1 MHVIALC
8 GLSLLCS
15 AAAAAPAEPP
25 VHLCAGKPAASSD
38 QPLVMVESGQL
49 TQLLERKLKPP
60 VAYRSGSH
68 RNIELLP
75 AKNSLYQ
82 FAYPGELSISEQAD
96 GKRIVHNHHVTT
108 DGRYL
113 PNVNG
118 WWVIEI
124 APSGT
129 GTAIGFNQSFCYFR
143 LVYQPAG
150 TASR

>member
-8 GLSLLCS
+8 GLACS
-15 AAAAAPAEPP
+15 AAAAAEPP
-25 VHLCAGKPAASSD
+25 VRLCAGKPADIRD

-60 VAYRSGSH
+60 VAYRTGSH
-68 RNIELLP
+68 RNVDLLP

-82 FAYPGELSISEQAD
+82 FAYPGELFISEQSG

-113 PNVNG
+113 PGVNG

-124 APSGT
+124 APSGKT
-129 GTAIGFNQSFCYFR
+129 TAIGFNQSFCYFH

-150 TASR
+150 THRTQR

>member
-8 GLSLLCS
+8 GLACS

-25 VHLCAGKPAASSD
+25 VQLCAGKPAAVSD

-60 VAYRSGSH
+60 VAYRSGSYH
-68 RNIELLP
+68 NIDLLP

-82 FAYPGELSISEQAD
+82 FPYPGELSISGQA
-96 GKRIVHNHHVTT
+96 GGTRIVHNHHVTT

-113 PNVNG
+113 PGVNG

-124 APSGT
+124 ASSGT
-129 GTAIGFNQSFCYFR
+129 STAIGFNQSFCYFH

-150 TASR
+150 THQTQP